1 MSNLELQLLCN
12 LGADD
17 KTETTN
23 CFHLS
28 LFTEFSIIIW
38 YEFSDFWKYIGY
50 VKIDAELICMMNN
63 PNPLSKY
70 T

>member
-23 CFHLS
+23 CFHLL
-28 LFTEFSIIIW
+28 LFTEFPALFDMSYINSFSIS
-38 YEFSDFWKYIGY
+38 EKLL
-50 VKIDAELICMMNN
+50 VM
-63 PNPLSKY
+63 
-70 T
+70 